1 MDLRGIVEMARISK
15 TILILLSIILATS
28 LLAACNSNPSK
39 SAETLRASAKAYG
52 KLIRWKAYEDAA
64 KYIRL
69 REEGEVVI
77 NSELL
82 NEIRVT
88 KYELSSMVLN
98 ENNDEAVV
106 TAEISYYHERV
117 NSVHNIRDQ
126 QIWWKDEN
134 SGSWFLDGQLPP
146 FIR

>member
-1 MDLRGIVEMARISK
+1 MVRINK
-15 TILILLSIILATS
+15 TILVLLSIVLATV
-28 LLAACNSNPSK
+28 LLVACNSTPSK
-39 SAETLRASAKAYG
+39 SAESLRANAKAYG

-64 KYIRL
+64 KYIKL
-69 REEGEVVI
+69 RDEGEVII

-106 TAEISYYHERV
+106 IAEISYYHERV
-117 NSVHNIRDQ
+117 NSVHNIRDE
-126 QIWWKDEN
+126 QIWWKDEE
-134 SGSWFLDGQLPP
+134 SGGWFIDGQLPP